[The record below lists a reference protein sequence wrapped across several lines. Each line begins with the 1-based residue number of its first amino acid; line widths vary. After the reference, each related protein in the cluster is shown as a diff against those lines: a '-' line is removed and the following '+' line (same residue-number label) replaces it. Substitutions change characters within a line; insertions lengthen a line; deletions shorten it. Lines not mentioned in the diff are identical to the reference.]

1 MKTVS
6 SLLVGPSD
14 LGQEVSQSSA
24 PRLASGTVLD
34 SSVELATCRIVQ
46 RFWLVGPGLWSRSLI
61 EYPSPAPDGITIAVA
76 DRPNHRIRLV
86 VAATGAVTTLAGNGA
101 STYADGVGTAAAF
114 NGPTGVAYAPD
125 GATLAIADRSNHRV
139 RLVSV
144 ATGVVTTLAGSGAA
158 SFADGLAAAASFDR
172 PLSVAYAPTGDEIA
186 VADRSNHRVRAV
198 STCSPAGTEP
208 PTVAPTS
215 SVVGL
220 FSEKPT
226 SVPRAFHVDPA
237 LSY

>member
-1 MKTVS
+1 MTVPPCRRAARLCRRS
-6 SLLVGPSD
+6 AVPPACAAVPPSC
-14 LGQEVSQSSA
+14 QSV
-24 PRLASGTVLD
+24 PPPCRWGLANEDGEFT
-34 SSVELATCRIVQ
+34 T
-46 RFWLVGPGLWSRSLI
+46 

-76 DRPNHRIRLV
+76 DRSNHRIRLV